1 MSCIAVLNAGS
12 SSIKL
17 AAYSKAA
24 KPELMV
30 KGRFEGIGAAPK
42 ALIFS
47 PGGQLIAE
55 RETGPV
61 DHEEATRTLVGMAS
75 ATIGDIDFEAIG
87 HRVVHGGPNHAR
99 PVLIDDAVLSD
110 LQELVPLAP
119 LHQPHNLAPIR
130 AIRAARPSLPQVACF
145 DTAFHAGQSWEE
157 QSFALPRDL
166 TAEGVRRYGFH
177 GISYDFIA
185 ARLKELAPDLA
196 RGKVVVAHLG
206 NGASLCAIDNGRSV
220 ASTMGFTAVDGLVM
234 GTRCGSID
242 PGVLIYLMDRHG
254 LDARGI
260 EELIYKKSGLL
271 GVSGISSDMR
281 ALRGSDAPGA
291 AQAIGLFIHRIRRE
305 IGALAAVMG
314 GIDGIV
320 FTAGIGEND
329 AATRAEVIGGCG
341 WLGAAIDPARNQA
354 GETDLAAPGSRIRIL
369 RVPTDEELNIAL
381 STIALTGAS
390 GAGPAAAARQ
400 SEGAR

>member
-1 MSCIAVLNAGS
+1 MSRIAVLNAGS

-17 AAYSKAA
+17 AAYGKAA
-24 KPELMV
+24 EPELLI
-30 KGRFEGIGAAPK
+30 KGRFEGIGTAPRAQIRSPDGAVIAA
-42 ALIFS
+42 
-47 PGGQLIAE
+47 

-61 DHEEATRTLVGMAS
+61 DHEEATRTLIGMAS
-75 ATIGDIDFEAIG
+75 AVLGDITFDAVG
-87 HRVVHGGPNHAR
+87 HRVVHGGPNQTR
-99 PVLIDDAVLSD
+99 PVLIDDAVLNE
-110 LQELVPLAP
+110 LQGLVSLAP

-130 AIRAARPSLPQVACF
+130 AIRALQPALPQIACF

-166 TAEGVRRYGFH
+166 TRDGLRRYGFH

-185 ARLKELAPDLA
+185 ARLRAVAPELA

-220 ASTMGFTAVDGLVM
+220 ASTMGFTSVDGLLM
-234 GTRCGSID
+234 GSRSVALD
-242 PGVLIYLMDRHG
+242 PGVLVYLMDQHG

-260 EELIYKKSGLL
+260 EDLIYKKSGLL

-281 ALRGSDAPGA
+281 ALRASDQPEAK
-291 AQAIGLFIHRIRRE
+291 QAISLFIHRIRRE

-329 AATRAEVIGGCG
+329 PATRAEVVAGCG
-341 WLGAAIDPARNQA
+341 WLGAEIDPQRNLA
-354 GETDLAAPGSRIRIL
+354 GETELSAPASRIRIL
-369 RVPTDEELNIAL
+369 RIPTDEELNIAL
-381 STIALTGAS
+381 STIALTGARPAMP
-390 GAGPAAAARQ
+390 AGARQ
-400 SEGAR
+400 QELTP

>member
-24 KPELMV
+24 EPELMV
-30 KGRFEGIGAAPK
+30 KGRFEGIGATPR

-47 PGGQLIAE
+47 PDGTLIAE

-61 DHEEATRTLVGMAS
+61 DHEEATRTLIGMAS
-75 ATIGDIDFEAIG
+75 ATIGDIPFEAVG

-110 LQELVPLAP
+110 LQDLVPLAP

-130 AIRAARPSLPQVACF
+130 AIRAAQPSLPQVACF

-157 QSFALPRDL
+157 RSFALPRDL
-166 TAEGVRRYGFH
+166 TRDGVRRYGFH

-185 ARLKELAPDLA
+185 GRLKVLAPELA

-234 GTRCGSID
+234 GTRCGALD

-254 LDARGI
+254 LDARGL

-281 ALRGSDAPGA
+281 ALRASDAPEA
-291 AQAIGLFIHRIRRE
+291 AQAIGLFVHRIRRE

-329 AATRAEVIGGCG
+329 AATRAEVIAGCG
-341 WLGAAIDPARNQA
+341 WLGAEIDPARNLA
-354 GETDLAAPGSRIRIL
+354 AETDLSAHGSRLRIL
-369 RVPTDEELNIAL
+369 RVPTDEELNIAR
-381 STIALTGAS
+381 STIALIKAPVT
-390 GAGPAAAARQ
+390 GPAPLRQ
-400 SEGAR
+400 KEPAP